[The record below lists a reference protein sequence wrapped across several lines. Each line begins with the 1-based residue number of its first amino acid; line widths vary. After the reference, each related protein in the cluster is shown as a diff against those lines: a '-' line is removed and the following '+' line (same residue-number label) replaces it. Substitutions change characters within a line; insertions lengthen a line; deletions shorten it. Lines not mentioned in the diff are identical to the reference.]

1 MKNVLVTGANRGI
14 GFAIASTFRDS
25 GYHVIATAR
34 SKENVEQLVEA
45 GFDSYQLEVRDR
57 DQLDTLY
64 TVLKEQNKLPDI
76 LVNNAGISSI
86 ELLSR
91 VKEEEYEN
99 ILNVNLT
106 SAIFI
111 TKKFIR
117 NMSKNKFGRV
127 INISSI
133 LGSVPQKGLMSYSI
147 SKAGLEAF
155 SRVIALEYAEKGV
168 TVNCVAP
175 GYVDTDMI
183 KAMAQ
188 SQPLNELIPT
198 QEMASPSEV
207 AQAVLF
213 LAQQGNI
220 TGEVLNTNGGMLM
233 KS

>member
-1 MKNVLVTGANRGI
+1 M
-14 GFAIASTFRDS
+14 
-25 GYHVIATAR
+25 
-34 SKENVEQLVEA
+34 
-45 GFDSYQLEVRDR
+45 
-57 DQLDTLY
+57 
-64 TVLKEQNKLPDI
+64 LKEQNKLPDI

-175 GYVDTDMI
+175 GYVLSLDQISAPD
-183 KAMAQ
+183 ARA
-188 SQPLNELIPT
+188 L
-198 QEMASPSEV
+198 
-207 AQAVLF
+207 
-213 LAQQGNI
+213 LAI
-220 TGEVLNTNGGMLM
+220 RYP
-233 KS
+233 